1 MGIVLVEYILHALV
15 HSFDWKLPYRVVEL
29 NMDESFGLFFFV
41 EKRVLWTYIAK
52 CNDPFDYSLFRLG

>member
-29 NMDESFGLFFFV
+29 NMDESFGLFFFLRKESFGLTLQNAMTLSTIV
-41 EKRVLWTYIAK
+41 
-52 CNDPFDYSLFRLG
+52 CLG